1 VNSTTGGI
9 FTGGCACGKVRYR
22 GKGPALFGLI
32 CCCLDCQKASGT
44 GHVPIMGIAR
54 SGFEAVG
61 PVVQHRVPGGS
72 GDMAVRNF
80 CGECHS
86 LLFGTPE
93 VAPDLVTIYVGS
105 LGDSSHFVPQK
116 VQFTRYRR
124 PWDTC
129 GAGLPSYEGA
139 AP

>member
-1 VNSTTGGI
+1 VSSTEGGI
-9 FTGGCACGKVRYR
+9 FTGGCTCGKVRFR

-44 GHVPIMGIAR
+44 GHVPIMGVAR

-61 PVVQHRVPGGS
+61 PVAQHRVAGGS

-105 LGDSSHFVPQK
+105 LDDPSPFVPRK